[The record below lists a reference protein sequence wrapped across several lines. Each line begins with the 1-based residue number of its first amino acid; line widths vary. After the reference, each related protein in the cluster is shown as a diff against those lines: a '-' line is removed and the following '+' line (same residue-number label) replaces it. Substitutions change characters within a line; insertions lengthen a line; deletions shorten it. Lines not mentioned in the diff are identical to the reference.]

1 MSNKPKL
8 KISINNDDDENEN
21 NIEDIDKQDTED
33 NKNEK

>member
-21 NIEDIDKQDTED
+21 NIEDIDKQDIEED
-33 NKNEK
+33 KNEK

>member
-21 NIEDIDKQDTED
+21 NIEDIDKQYTED

>member
-21 NIEDIDKQDTED
+21 NFEDIDKQDTED